1 MSNKNDRGRGQLH
14 SRSQRSWRDETNPAG
29 TTEPADPAA
38 SAADSSMDPGS
49 GRREDEAS
57 KTGPHVQ
64 TTSTDGPGGGGAT
77 ESPDRAKHH
86 EGLHGG
92 PSRKR

>member
-1 MSNKNDRGRGQLH
+1 MSKKDDRGRGQLH
-14 SRSQRSWRDETNPAG
+14 SRSERTWRDETNPSG
-29 TTEPADPAA
+29 TTLPTDPEDAA
-38 SAADSSMDPGS
+38 SGS
-49 GRREDEAS
+49 GLDVGRGGDDEESERSRR
-57 KTGPHVQ
+57 VQ

>member
-1 MSNKNDRGRGQLH
+1 MSKKDERGRGQLH
-14 SRSQRSWRDETNPAG
+14 SRSQRTWRDETNPTG
-29 TTEPADPAA
+29 TTVPSDSAEAA
-38 SAADSSMDPGS
+38 TGS
-49 GRREDEAS
+49 GLDLERGGEDEETS
-57 KTGPHVQ
+57 DLGRHVQ
-64 TTSTDGPGGGGAT
+64 TTSTDGPGGGGAS

>member
-1 MSNKNDRGRGQLH
+1 MSKKEDRGRGQLH
-14 SRSQRSWRDETNPAG
+14 NRSQRTWRDETNPSG
-29 TTEPADPAA
+29 STEPTDPAD
-38 SAADSSMDPGS
+38 AATSDLDL
-49 GRREDEAS
+49 GRGGEDDEAVE
-57 KTGPHVQ
+57 KGRHVQ

>member
-1 MSNKNDRGRGQLH
+1 MSKKDDRGRGQLH
-14 SRSQRSWRDETNPAG
+14 SRSQRTWRDETNPSG
-29 TTEPADPAA
+29 STEPTDPDAA
-38 SAADSSMDPGS
+38 TDSGLDLGRGGEDDAPGEK
-49 GRREDEAS
+49 GR
-57 KTGPHVQ
+57 HVQ